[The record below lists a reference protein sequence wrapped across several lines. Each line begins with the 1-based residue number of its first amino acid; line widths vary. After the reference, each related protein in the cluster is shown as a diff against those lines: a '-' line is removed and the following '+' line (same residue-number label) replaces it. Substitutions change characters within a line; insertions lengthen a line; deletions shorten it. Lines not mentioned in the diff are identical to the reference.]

1 MALVRQF
8 SRVAD
13 NEAASPAKRRQYM
26 KTIKLN
32 SLETYFGC
40 QVRGFLYES
49 DDPAEMGPDMIEVE
63 LANGTL
69 IDCGWYP
76 DGDPNGAYEITVT
89 KGMRDLIT
97 PLSVRT
103 IENAS
108 EVIQSLVAVLT
119 GGGGVLPSIGHVNRS
134 SMMGCQS
141 AALVV

>member
-1 MALVRQF
+1 
-8 SRVAD
+8 
-13 NEAASPAKRRQYM
+13 M

-32 SLETYFGC
+32 SLETHFRC

-63 LANGTL
+63 LANGIL

-76 DGDPNGAYEITVT
+76 DGDPNGAYEITMT
-89 KGMRDLIT
+89 KGMRDLI
-97 PLSVRT
+97 PPFCVDT

-108 EVIQSLVAVLT
+108 EMIQSLVAVVT
-119 GGGGVLPSIGHVNRS
+119 GGGGVLPSIGQVNRNA
-134 SMMGCQS
+134 MMGCQS